1 MFILF
6 ICDIIDKNNYKIKH
20 KFHAF
25 VKRGL
30 IAIYGGIV
38 MTRKEARE
46 QAFIMVFEKEFNSE
60 YTLDEIVETAK
71 DADLFEA
78 DEFAKTLADKTLE
91 TMDKLDEVITSH
103 LKEGWRISR
112 ISKVSL
118 AILRLAVCELMY
130 FSDIPVSVTI
140 NEAVELAKTYAA
152 EKDSAFVNGLLASV
166 SKSVAAADE

>member
-1 MFILF
+1 
-6 ICDIIDKNNYKIKH
+6 
-20 KFHAF
+20 
-25 VKRGL
+25 
-30 IAIYGGIV
+30 

-46 QAFIMVFEKEFNSE
+46 QAFIMVFEKEFNTE
-60 YTLDEIVETAK
+60 YSLDEIVESAK

-78 DEFAKTLADKTLE
+78 DDFAKTLASRTLE
-91 TMDKLDEVITSH
+91 NMDKLDEIITSH

-118 AILRLAVCELMY
+118 AILRLAVCEMIH

-152 EKDSAFVNGLLASV
+152 EKDSAFVNGLLAAV
-166 SKSVAAADE
+166 SKSIAAKDE